1 MTAPTARTENG
12 GTPPR
17 IITQTT
23 KQRSGEMCF
32 EFNKLSSR
40 TENGGT
46 PPRIITQTTKQRS
59 GEMCFEFNK
68 LSSRTE
74 NGGTPWRNLW
84 IKITILKMRLK

>member
-12 GTPPR
+12 CTPRR
-17 IITQTT
+17 IITQIT

-59 GEMCFEFNK
+59 GEICFELTNC
-68 LSSRTE
+68 LHELRTVAHR
-74 NGGTPWRNLW
+74 GG
-84 IKITILKMRLK
+84 IYG

>member
-32 EFNKLSSR
+32 EFDKLSSR

-59 GEMCFEFNK
+59 GGYVSHIANNLHE
-68 LSSRTE
+68 LRTVAHR
-74 NGGTPWRNLW
+74 GG
-84 IKITILKMRLK
+84 IYG

>member
-12 GTPPR
+12 GTLPR

-46 PPRIITQTTKQRS
+46 PI
-59 GEMCFEFNK
+59 
-68 LSSRTE
+68 
-74 NGGTPWRNLW
+74 
-84 IKITILKMRLK
+84 